1 MNYAPQQTMEQ
12 QQMKKVLTNEQVRE
26 IRERHEH
33 EIHSYE
39 RLAKIYGVGAST
51 IRDVVKYYT
60 YAGA

>member
-1 MNYAPQQTMEQ
+1 
-12 QQMKKVLTNEQVRE
+12 MKKVLTNEQVRE